1 MQLSNLA
8 AQQTAGQQQEERDLA
23 KAQYPLGLA
32 ALQGNVVGSLTGGSS
47 QIPQSVQK
55 TSTTQNI
62 LGGLAAGAGI
72 VQGLGGLDA
81 IGGAV
86 KGIGSALGFA
96 DGGLVPYGYRYRGG
110 GLADF
115 EPQYYDMYER

>member
-8 AQQTAGQQQEERDLA
+8 AQQTAGQQQEERSLA

-47 QIPQSVQK
+47 AIPQSVQK

-72 VQGLGGLDA
+72 VQGLGGVSGITSGIQS
-81 IGGAV
+81 IGG
-86 KGIGSALGFA
+86 ALGFA
-96 DGGLVPYGYRYRGG
+96 NGGLVPYGYRYRGG